1 MKVDSEPEQKEP
13 STPEKPNAPTNSEPS
28 NDNSVTLDDNGNEQE
43 EGEVQVTDGD
53 GNVVK

>member
-1 MKVDSEPEQKEP
+1 MKVDSEPEQKET
-13 STPEKPNAPTNSEPS
+13 STPEKMDEPKNPEPS

>member
-1 MKVDSEPEQKEP
+1 MDVPKNP
-13 STPEKPNAPTNSEPS
+13 EPS
-28 NDNSVTLDDNGNEQE
+28 NDNSVTLDDNGNEQD